1 MMVDSPDVPD
11 AAPPS
16 IKKRKLSEDDS
27 APVLKKSKVAEAGD
41 APVVPEDDDLIV
53 LWNHLKNS

>member
-16 IKKRKLSEDDS
+16 IKKRKLSDDDS
-27 APVLKKSKVAEAGD
+27 APVVKKSKVAEAGD
-41 APVVPEDDDLIV
+41 APVVAEDDDLIV
-53 LWNHLKNS
+53 L